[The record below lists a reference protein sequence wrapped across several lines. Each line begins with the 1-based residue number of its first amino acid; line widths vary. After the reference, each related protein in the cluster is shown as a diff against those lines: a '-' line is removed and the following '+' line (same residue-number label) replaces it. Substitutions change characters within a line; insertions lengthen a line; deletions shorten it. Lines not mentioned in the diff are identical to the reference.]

1 MSTRLLRNCK
11 LSGVILYGLTCL
23 NIFLIN
29 MEKWL
34 LKTDDKNG
42 KINKNNPIY
51 EISFLTI

>member
-1 MSTRLLRNCK
+1 
-11 LSGVILYGLTCL
+11 VILYGLTCL

-29 MEKWL
+29 MKKWL
-34 LKTDDKNG
+34 LKTDDKSG